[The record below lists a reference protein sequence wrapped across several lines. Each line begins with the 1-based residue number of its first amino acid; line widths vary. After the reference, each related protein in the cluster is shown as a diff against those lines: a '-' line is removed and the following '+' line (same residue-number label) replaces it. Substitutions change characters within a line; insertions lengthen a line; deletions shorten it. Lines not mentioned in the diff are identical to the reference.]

1 MENPGYVAL
10 SRQMVLKRQMDVV
23 ANNLANVTTPG
34 FRAESMVFV
43 EHLDRL
49 RHSGPRDKVSFVQDI
64 ATVHDL
70 RPGPLTTTGNVLDLA
85 IRGDGYFAVET
96 PEGERFTRAGH
107 FALDADG
114 QVVTTAGYPVLGD
127 NGTPIVIPPESGQ
140 IVIADD
146 GTIST
151 DQGTVALLRL
161 VRFENQQAL
170 KRQENG
176 FYDAGPQIAEPAED
190 SDVQQGTLESSN
202 VMGVVEMT
210 KMMATVR
217 SYQTAAT
224 LTNEEHERQRRA
236 ITALAPV
243 RS

>member
-23 ANNLANVTTPG
+23 ANNIANLTTPG
-34 FRAESMVFV
+34 FRAESMVFI
-43 EHLDRL
+43 EHLARTVPQE
-49 RHSGPRDKVSFVQDI
+49 RVSFVQDI

-70 RPGPLTTTGNVLDLA
+70 RPGPMTTTGNSLDLA

-107 FALDADG
+107 FALDAQG
-114 QVVTTAGYPVLGD
+114 QVVTTAGYPVLSD
-127 NGTPIVIPPESGQ
+127 AGTPIVIPEQSEE
-140 IVIADD
+140 IVVADD

-151 DQGTVALLRL
+151 DEGLLARLRL

-170 KRQENG
+170 ARQENG
-176 FYDAGPQIAEPAED
+176 LYDAGAQDAEPADD
-190 SDVQQGTLESSN
+190 SAVQQGTLESSN
-202 VMGVVEMT
+202 VLGVVEMT